1 MVVNMD
7 IPSSSQFRLQ
17 WFTTTVGFLD
27 GILLGG
33 SDEVEPENVEN
44 VQLRKDDFAWADTV
58 NLYEC
63 AQYWNTILYRN
74 IRPAS
79 FNTYCEV

>member
-1 MVVNMD
+1 M
-7 IPSSSQFRLQ
+7 RLS
-17 WFTTTVGFLD
+17 LR
-27 GILLGG
+27 I
-33 SDEVEPENVEN
+33 VEN
-44 VQLRKDDFAWADTV
+44 VQLRKDDFDWAENV

-63 AQYWNTILYRN
+63 DQYWNTILYRN